1 MESKK
6 GILSRGFL
14 TVVVIYILACTAW
27 QFLGT
32 LLIAYGT
39 EELGLSTVLV
49 ASISGIIATSALI
62 MRPFSGLIM
71 DKFNRKYLYA
81 LSLLVLGISI
91 AGFALSSSFYQL
103 YVFQIIRG
111 IAWALLCALGNV
123 MVGEMVDK
131 KDIHTAISIY
141 YMGQTIANVFGAT
154 IALSIVNTSGYH
166 TSFYVGAACA
176 VAASAMALSLPY
188 SRKEAGSK
196 TGLLEGIKTIR
207 LGNMFCMAAVPMCM
221 VNFFFQ
227 IFQTALGN
235 SFVVAYC
242 RSELG
247 LANVGIF
254 AAVSSGIMWVSRP
267 LGGKLA
273 DKFGSRWI
281 FAASCIGYGVSC
293 LLLSRAI
300 GLASVMAA
308 SVIYGVCAG
317 TAMPI
322 IQSTVLRTVSEEKK
336 GVATSTRMIGGDVGL
351 MAGNMLM
358 GTVASLNG
366 DSYRMS
372 YMIMVPLAA
381 ATLVFILVYF
391 ALYNKKHEGN
401 PLGW

>member
-1 MESKK
+1 MKSKR
-6 GILSRGFL
+6 GIFSRGFL

-27 QFLGT
+27 QFIGT
-32 LLIAYGT
+32 LLVAYGT

-49 ASISGIIATSALI
+49 ASVSGIIATAALV

-71 DKFNRKYLYA
+71 DLFNRKYLYA
-81 LSLLVLGISI
+81 LSLLVLGVSI
-91 AGFALSSSFYQL
+91 VGFALSGSFYQL

-111 IAWALLCALGNV
+111 IGWALLCALGNV
-123 MVGEMVDK
+123 MVGEMVEKEDL
-131 KDIHTAISIY
+131 HTATSIY

-154 IALSIVNTSGYH
+154 VALAIVNSSGYH
-166 TSFYVGAACA
+166 VAFYAGAACA
-176 VAASAMALSLPY
+176 VAASAMALTLPY
-188 SRKEAGSK
+188 KRQESKKNFKE
-196 TGLLEGIKTIR
+196 EIKAVR
-207 LGNMFCMAAVPMCM
+207 LGNMFCLAAVPMCM

-227 IFQTALGN
+227 IFATALGN
-235 SFVVAYC
+235 SYIVAFS
-242 RSELG
+242 RSDLG
-247 LANVGIF
+247 LANVGVF

-281 FAASCIGYGVSC
+281 FIASCIGYGGSC
-293 LLLSRAI
+293 LLLGRAM
-300 GLASVMAA
+300 GMPSVMAA
-308 SVIYGVCAG
+308 AVIYGVCAG

-351 MAGNMLM
+351 MAGNMIM
-358 GTVASLNG
+358 GTVAGMNG

-372 YMIMVPLAA
+372 YMIMVSLAVI
-381 ATLVFILVYF
+381 TLIFILVYF
-391 ALYNKKHEGN
+391 KIYNSKHEGN

>member
-1 MESKK
+1 MESKR

-62 MRPFSGLIM
+62 MRPISGLIM
-71 DKFNRKYLYA
+71 DLFNRKYLYA
-81 LSLLVLGISI
+81 LSLLILGVSI
-91 AGFALSSSFYQL
+91 VGFALSSSFYQL

-131 KDIHTAISIY
+131 KDLHTATSIY

-176 VAASAMALSLPY
+176 VVASVMALSLPY
-188 SRKEAGSK
+188 ARRENESK
-196 TGLLEGIKTIR
+196 KNFKDEVKAIR
-207 LGNMFCMAAVPMCM
+207 LGNMFCLAAVPMCL

-235 SFVVAYC
+235 SFVVAFS

-247 LANVGIF
+247 LANVGAF

-281 FAASCIGYGVSC
+281 FIASCIGYGVSC
-293 LLLSRAI
+293 LLLGTAM
-300 GLASVMAA
+300 GMVSVMAA
-308 SVIYGVCAG
+308 AVIYGVCAG

-322 IQSTVLRTVSEEKK
+322 IQSTVLRTVDEEKK

-358 GTVASLNG
+358 GTIASLNG

-372 YMIMVPLAA
+372 YIIMVPLAVI
-381 ATLVFILVYF
+381 TLIFILVYF
-391 ALYNKKHEGN
+391 KMYNKKHEGN